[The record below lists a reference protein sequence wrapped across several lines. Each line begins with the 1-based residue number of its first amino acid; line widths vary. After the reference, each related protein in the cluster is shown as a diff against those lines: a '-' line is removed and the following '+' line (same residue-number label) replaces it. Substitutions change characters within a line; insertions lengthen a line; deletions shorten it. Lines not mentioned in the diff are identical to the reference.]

1 MKLVFSGIVIFSG
14 LTLAD
19 IEPLKAQVPNS
30 LHNQANSK
38 LFYRYYDRKIPLA
51 LQGNIFASPRVANY
65 SEEQEYL
72 RQKNYINENLPALPN
87 RYRNHYGNRDKVTLS
102 NEIIISFDEG
112 LSQSSQKSIL
122 RKYKLKVV
130 RKLRFSNNRYIV
142 TSRSTLGT
150 EVLNLAN
157 QLDRERGVKSASPN
171 FALHY

>member
-30 LHNQANSK
+30 LHNQTNSK
-38 LFYRYYDRKIPLA
+38 LFYRYYGRKIPLA
-51 LQGNIFASPRVANY
+51 LQGDIFAPRRLATS

-72 RQKNYINENLPALPN
+72 GQKNYINENLPALPN
-87 RYRNHYGNRDKVTLS
+87 SYRNKDKVTLS
-102 NEIIISFDEG
+102 NEIIVSFDEG

-122 RKYKLKVV
+122 RKYQLKIV
-130 RKLRFSNNRYIV
+130 RKLRFSKNRYIV

-150 EVLNLAN
+150 GILDIAN